1 MHLCAVEHLFIT
13 FWRFCCSKAPKSDGR
28 GVQLHKGA
36 FIIDDFLRNPHFR
49 NANASYCSSPQHSV
63 DTHVGVIQLFDLTV
77 NQSNLT
83 TCVYCSSYVHNH
95 LCLLLFISD
104 WLFEVFRL
112 RVSPGSLISSFCLVV
127 VFWSKLL
134 RSIFVVTIVF
144 NKITRPEFKFPA
156 KIDLAFSQILAVI

>member
-1 MHLCAVEHLFIT
+1 MDLLRSHSLWMHLCAVEHLFIT

-127 VFWSKLL
+127 VSDLNFYEASLL
-134 RSIFVVTIVF
+134 LQLYLIR
-144 NKITRPEFKFPA
+144 
-156 KIDLAFSQILAVI
+156 